1 MTRTLLSLALAAIS
15 FSTYAQDKN
24 FIDQPYLE
32 TTATADSAVTPDR
45 IFINISLSEAD
56 SKNKKSTEEIEST
69 LEKTLK
75 DLGIDTQKDLTLL
88 NYDSKFK
95 NYLLKRQDIMKA
107 KQYSLLVHDAMMA
120 NAVLQSLENVGI
132 SNVSIERTAY
142 AKAGELLLSLK
153 IIAIKKSR
161 IAGQKML
168 ESLNQKLG
176 KAIHVS
182 DYQNAIYNQLQG
194 RVQGVMLS
202 EVVTRQKPIDVEIQK
217 INFQSSVSVKY
228 VIE

>member
-1 MTRTLLSLALAAIS
+1 
-15 FSTYAQDKN
+15 
-24 FIDQPYLE
+24 
-32 TTATADSAVTPDR
+32 
-45 IFINISLSEAD
+45 
-56 SKNKKSTEEIEST
+56 
-69 LEKTLK
+69 
-75 DLGIDTQKDLTLL
+75 
-88 NYDSKFK
+88 
-95 NYLLKRQDIMKA
+95 
-107 KQYSLLVHDAMMA
+107 
-120 NAVLQSLENVGI
+120 
-132 SNVSIERTAY
+132 
-142 AKAGELLLSLK
+142 
-153 IIAIKKSR
+153 
-161 IAGQKML
+161 ML

>member
-1 MTRTLLSLALAAIS
+1 MTKTLFTFAFAAIS
-15 FSTYAQDKN
+15 LSTYAQDKN

-32 TTATADSAVTPDR
+32 TTATADSAVIPDR

-56 SKNKKSTEEIEST
+56 SKNKKSTEEIENT
-69 LEKTLK
+69 LERTLK

-120 NAVLQSLENVGI
+120 NAVLQALENVGI

-142 AKAGELLLSLK
+142 SKAEELLLSLK

-161 IAGQKML
+161 TAGQKML

-176 KAIHVS
+176 KAIHIT
-182 DYQNAIYNQLQG
+182 DHQNAMYNQLQG
-194 RVQGVMLS
+194 RMRGVALN
-202 EVVTRQKPIDVEIQK
+202 EVAVVAKPIDVEFEK
-217 INFQSSVSVKY
+217 IKFESSVSVKY
-228 VIE
+228 IIE